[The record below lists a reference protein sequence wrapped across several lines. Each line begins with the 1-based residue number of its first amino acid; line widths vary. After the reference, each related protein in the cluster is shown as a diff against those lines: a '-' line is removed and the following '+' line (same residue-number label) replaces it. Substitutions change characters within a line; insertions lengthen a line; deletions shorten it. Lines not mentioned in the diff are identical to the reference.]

1 MKPAYKILLAEKSY
15 NQALE
20 IQKLLTYNDH
30 FDSDITY
37 TSQYEEVISLLKK
50 IQFDILLLDVRI
62 SDINPD
68 EVINEIKE
76 ISSTISIITLI
87 SDSDEELG
95 IETIHLGAQDYLVK
109 TRLDEETL
117 SHSIVFSFKR
127 NNLIK
132 QIRQGKLR
140 EQHIRFILELSFRS
154 YSLSKLM
161 RQALDLIISVLPGS
175 PAIRACIFIAKENID
190 KFLLVAHRGFTD
202 EMVESFS
209 ELPLTSCI
217 CGEPAKNNYL
227 SYHNEKAGTGEHCR
241 VPVLYNKKLLGTI
254 IIIHKKKA
262 LEKPGFQKF
271 LMSVADSLA
280 EVIESKQTTRR
291 LTTLAFFDTLTGL
304 PNRNQFCYRLKH
316 ILSNARR
323 YSYNFALL
331 FLDLD
336 RFKSI
341 NDSLGHHAGD
351 LLLKETAKRLKTT
364 VRESDIVA
372 RLSGDEFA
380 IILSR
385 IRHEQEAALVA
396 RKVCQNMN
404 KPFFVSDNECIIS
417 ASAGIAVFPSD
428 GEYMN
433 KLLVNADTAMYYVK
447 KHGKAHFHFYNPEM
461 NAEAEEYAKIETSLY
476 QALNQEELVLY
487 FQPEISV
494 RTHDIVGVESLLR
507 WKHPKKGIIYPGDF
521 LGIAEK
527 TGLIG
532 QVNEWV
538 LQKVIEHIFHWQK
551 LKLPP
556 VRVSLNISGHV
567 LLQKEQLEKII
578 GILKR
583 NDIHIPM
590 DYIEIEISENY
601 LINHREHVVKGIK
614 EISSLGLRFS
624 INDFG
629 SEYCSLKYLH
639 DLPLY
644 KLKID
649 KSFIRNLDTE
659 NKSYSLVKSIISMGH
674 SFGLK
679 VIAEG
684 VERKEQF
691 DILEALECDEVQ
703 GFLLSKPMPED
714 EFIRYLQ
721 EKRTG

>member
-1 MKPAYKILLAEKSY
+1 MKPSYKILLAEKNY

-20 IQKLLTYNDH
+20 IQKLLSYSDH
-30 FDSDITY
+30 FDSQISY

-50 IQFDILLLDVRI
+50 IKFDILLLDVRI
-62 SDINPD
+62 SDIHPG
-68 EVINEIKE
+68 EIINEIKE
-76 ISSTISIITLI
+76 LSGSTSIITLI
-87 SDSDEELG
+87 SDVDEEQG

-109 TRLDEETL
+109 TRLDEDIL
-117 SHSIVFSFKR
+117 AHSIIFSFKR

-140 EQHIRFILELSFRS
+140 EQHIRFILELSFKS

-175 PAIRACIFIAKENID
+175 LALQAGIFIAKENID
-190 KFLLVAHRGFTD
+190 KLLLVAHRGLSD
-202 EMVESFS
+202 ELSESLS
-209 ELPLTSCI
+209 EIPLALCI
-217 CGEPAKNNYL
+217 CGRPAENNYL
-227 SYHNEKAGTGEHCR
+227 SYHEEKDTIGEHCR
-241 VPVLYNKKLLGTI
+241 VPILYNKKLLGTI
-254 IIIHKKKA
+254 IIILKKMYTK
-262 LEKPGFQKF
+262 KPGFQKF

-280 EVIESKQTTRR
+280 EVIENKQTTQR
-291 LTTLAFFDTLTGL
+291 LKTLAFFDTLTGL

-316 ILSNARR
+316 ILSNAKR
-323 YSYNFALL
+323 YTYNFALL

-351 LLLKETAKRLKTT
+351 VLLKETAKRLKAT

-380 IILSR
+380 VILSR

-396 RKVCQNMN
+396 RKVCQNLN
-404 KPFFVSDNECIIS
+404 KSFFVSDNECIIS
-417 ASAGIAVFPSD
+417 VSAGIAVFPTD

-476 QALNQEELVLY
+476 QALNQDELVLY

-494 RTHDIVGVESLLR
+494 RTNDIVGVESLLR

-538 LQKVIEHIFHWQK
+538 LQKVIQHILHWQK

-567 LLQKEQLEKII
+567 LLQKLQLEKII
-578 GILKR
+578 NILKR
-583 NDIHIPM
+583 NDIPT
-590 DYIEIEISENY
+590 DYIEIEISESY
-601 LINHREHVVKGIK
+601 LINHPEHVVKGIK
-614 EISSLGLRFS
+614 EINNLGLRFS

-629 SEYCSLKYLH
+629 SEYCSLKYLQ
-639 DLPLY
+639 DLPVY

-649 KSFIRNLDTE
+649 KSFIRTIDSDK
-659 NKSYSLVKSIISMGH
+659 KSYSLVKSIVSMGH
-674 SFGLK
+674 SLGLK

-684 VERKEQF
+684 VERKKQL
-691 DILEALECDEVQ
+691 DILQALECDEVQ
-703 GFLLSKPMPED
+703 GFLISKPMPEKV
-714 EFIRYLQ
+714 FIRYLK
-721 EKRTG
+721 EKKLKG